1 MTQSSGRDRQEDG
14 AKRRKRPRPA
24 KTAGIVKHAVLRT
37 SDDTP
42 PGYDLFLADLK
53 DRIRAAQ
60 VRAALAVNA
69 ELVRLY
75 WTIGH
80 GILVRQERQGWGAKV
95 IDRLA
100 ADLTAAFPGME
111 GFSRSNVYRMRSF
124 YRAWSGGTSGRS
136 IVAQVVRQSDE
147 PRHRTEIVAQP
158 VGQLVPDIPREI
170 ASLPW
175 GHNVILVEKLA
186 DPAQRL
192 WYAHQTIEHGWSRA
206 VLVHWIESGLYSRQ
220 GKAVNNFHSTLP
232 PGRSDLARQL
242 LKDPYNFD
250 FLTLAPAAAER
261 DLERGLLEHIR
272 RFLIELGAGFA
283 FVGQQVPIEVGGDV
297 FSIDLLFYHLR
308 LRCFVVVD
316 LKVEAFKPE
325 FAGKMNFYLSA
336 ADDLMRHPDD
346 EPSIGLILCRTAKR
360 TVAEYALRDLAKP
373 VGIARYVTRLVET
386 LPPELAGALPS
397 EAQLRMELEKA
408 SSMAALGGGASDHA
422 KRTQSRRRLPRGRS

>member
-1 MTQSSGRDRQEDG
+1 MNR
-14 AKRRKRPRPA
+14 
-24 KTAGIVKHAVLRT
+24 GI
-37 SDDTP
+37 
-42 PGYDLFLADLK
+42 GLK
-53 DRIRAAQ
+53 
-60 VRAALAVNA
+60 L
-69 ELVRLY
+69 
-75 WTIGH
+75 
-80 GILVRQERQGWGAKV
+80 
-95 IDRLA
+95 
-100 ADLTAAFPGME
+100 
-111 GFSRSNVYRMRSF
+111 S
-124 YRAWSGGTSGRS
+124 
-136 IVAQVVRQSDE
+136 
-147 PRHRTEIVAQP
+147 
-158 VGQLVPDIPREI
+158 
-170 ASLPW
+170 
-175 GHNVILVEKLA
+175 HNL
-186 DPAQRL
+186 
-192 WYAHQTIEHGWSRA
+192 
-206 VLVHWIESGLYSRQ
+206 
-220 GKAVNNFHSTLP
+220 STLP